1 MLLPKDLERLV
12 LQFGGVY
19 YPMTTIARLDRGVCG
34 RWAENNNAFYQS
46 FIQKWTPSY
55 CNVLKWIPVK
65 GVGPGEGE
73 AYFWHYDVLT
83 HLNPRMK
90 RTVDLCRGGLGF
102 VPIFPGNRQYPTS
115 RVRYDPT
122 FLNDRYFR

>member
-1 MLLPKDLERLV
+1 MLPSDLERLIYK
-12 LQFGGVY
+12 FGGVH
-19 YPMTTIARLDRGVCG
+19 YPMTTLARLDSGVCD
-34 RWAENNNAFYQS
+34 RWFKNNCAFYRS

-55 CNVLKWIPVK
+55 CNVLKWIPTVH
-65 GVGPGEGE
+65 GEGE
-73 AYFWHYDVLT
+73 AYMWHYDVLT

-90 RTVDLCRGGLGF
+90 KRVEEMRKQVGL

-122 FLNDRYFR
+122 FENDRYFR